1 MSLTR
6 LALKNI
12 TGSRFRSWVVAL
24 CALLVAA
31 FVLSTTLII
40 RGAENSL
47 RLANERLGADIVV
60 VPQGAETSVE
70 SALLMGVPAEVWM
83 PEEKMAQVAEVPGVA
98 QVSPQLF
105 LSTLED
111 AVCCSAPSMFLVA
124 YDPATDFTLRPW
136 LEETIGDVL
145 KLGEAIG
152 GTFVF
157 TPELADNIMLYGY
170 FVTLRANMEATGTGI
185 DQSMFFTFDTAQD
198 ISRISL
204 SRAEQPLEIPEDQI
218 SAVMV
223 RVEEGADPHEVALDI
238 VQQVEGV
245 SPIESP
251 NLFTTYRQQLNGL
264 LRSVLL
270 VLVIT
275 WILSVLLIGLVFSM
289 AAHERR
295 RQLGVLRALGATRR
309 FVMQTLLTEADLLAL
324 TGGLLGVLIAV
335 LTIYFLR
342 RPIVNDIGIPFLFPA
357 LPSLLAQ
364 VVIGLGLALFSV
376 TLAALLPAYRISHA
390 EPADA
395 MRE

>member
-1 MSLTR
+1 MNLSK

-12 TGSRFRSWVVAL
+12 AGSRFRSWVVAL

-47 RLANERLGADIVV
+47 RLANERLGADIIV

-83 PEEKMAQVAEVPGVA
+83 PEDKMDSIAAVPGVS

-136 LEETIGDVL
+136 LEETVGDVL

-185 DQSMFFTFDTAQD
+185 DQSMFFTFDTAED

-204 SRAEQPLEIPEDQI
+204 SRAEQPLELPADQI

-238 VQQVEGV
+238 VQQVDGV

-251 NLFTTYRQQLNGL
+251 NLFTTYRQQLTGL
-264 LRSVLL
+264 LKSVLL

-275 WILSVLLIGLVFSM
+275 WVLAVLLIGLVFSM

-309 FVMQTLLTEADLLAL
+309 FVMQTLLTEAGLLAL
-324 TGGLLGVLIAV
+324 AGGLLGVLIAV

-342 RPIVNDIGIPFLFPA
+342 RPIVNDLGVPFLFPA

-364 VVIGLGLALFSV
+364 TAVGIGLALISV
-376 TLAALLPAYRISHA
+376 TLAALVPAYRISHE

>member
-1 MSLTR
+1 MNLSK

-12 TGSRFRSWVVAL
+12 AGSRFRSWVVAL

-83 PEEKMAQVAEVPGVA
+83 PEEKTARIAEVPGVA

-124 YDPATDFTLRPW
+124 YDPASDFTLRPW
-136 LEETIGDVL
+136 LEETVGDAL

-251 NLFTTYRQQLNGL
+251 NLFTTYRQQLTGL
-264 LRSVLL
+264 LKSVLL

-275 WILSVLLIGLVFSM
+275 WVLAVLLIGLVFSM

-309 FVMQTLLTEADLLAL
+309 FVMQTLLTEAGLLAL
-324 TGGLLGVLIAV
+324 AGGLLGVLIAV

-342 RPIVNDIGIPFLFPA
+342 RPIVNDLGIPFLFPA

-364 VVIGLGLALFSV
+364 TAIGIGLALISV
-376 TLAALLPAYRISHA
+376 TLAALVPAYRISHE

>member
-1 MSLTR
+1 MSLTK

-47 RLANERLGADIVV
+47 RLANERLGADIIV
-60 VPQGAETSVE
+60 VPQGAETTVE

-83 PEEKMAQVAEVPGVA
+83 PAENLERIAAVPGVN
-98 QVSPQLF
+98 QVSPQLY

-136 LEETIGDVL
+136 LEETVGGSL

-157 TPELADNIMLYGY
+157 TPKLADNILLYGY
-170 FVTLRANMEATGTGI
+170 FITLRANMEPTGTGI

-198 ISRISL
+198 ISRISQ
-204 SRAEQPLEIPEDQI
+204 SRAEQPLELPDGEI

-223 RVEEGADPHEVALDI
+223 RVEDGADPHEVALDI

-251 NLFTTYRQQLNGL
+251 NLFLTYRQQLTGL
-264 LRSVLL
+264 LRSILL
-270 VLVIT
+270 VLGIT
-275 WILSVLLIGLVFSM
+275 WVLSVLLIGLVFSM
-289 AAHERR
+289 AAYERR

-309 FVMQTLLTEADLLAL
+309 FVMQTLLTEAGVLAL
-324 TGGLLGVLIAV
+324 VGGLLGVVMATLS
-335 LTIYFLR
+335 IYFLR
-342 RPIVNDIGIPFLFPA
+342 QPIVNSFGIPFLFPA

-364 VVIGLGLALFSV
+364 ITIGIGLALISV
-376 TLAALLPAYRISHA
+376 TLAALVPAYRISHE

>member
-1 MSLTR
+1 MNLSK

-12 TGSRFRSWVVAL
+12 AGSRFRSWVVAL

-83 PEEKMAQVAEVPGVA
+83 PEEKTARIAEVPGVA

-124 YDPATDFTLRPW
+124 YDPASDFTLRPW
-136 LEETIGDVL
+136 LEETVGDAL

-223 RVEEGADPHEVALDI
+223 RVEEGADPHEIALDI

-251 NLFTTYRQQLNGL
+251 NLFTTYRQQLTGL
-264 LRSVLL
+264 LKSVLL

-275 WILSVLLIGLVFSM
+275 WVLAVLLIGLVFSM

-309 FVMQTLLTEADLLAL
+309 FVMQTLLTEAGLLAL
-324 TGGLLGVLIAV
+324 AGGLLGVLIAV

-342 RPIVNDIGIPFLFPA
+342 RPIVNDLGIPFLFPA

-364 VVIGLGLALFSV
+364 TAIGIGLALISV
-376 TLAALLPAYRISHA
+376 TLAALVPAYRISHE